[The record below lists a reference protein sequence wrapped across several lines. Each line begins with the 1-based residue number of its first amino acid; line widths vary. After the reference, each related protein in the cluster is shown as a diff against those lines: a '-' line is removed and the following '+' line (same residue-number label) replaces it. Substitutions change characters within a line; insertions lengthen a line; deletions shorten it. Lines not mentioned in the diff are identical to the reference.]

1 MADVS
6 REELHD
12 AADAALD
19 TAHQKGYDEGYDQGI
34 TDATQDNEP
43 PALDSLVYVH
53 PPTVGYGEALVE
65 HVLASDQV
73 SMMPFI
79 ADQYGAKERD
89 WVLDPQNKTKLETML
104 DASVPPLSPVVF
116 LDMEKS
122 QFKEPGDGNTPEL
135 RRRKINY
142 RLSVLTH
149 VREHRPDLNDTRF
162 LCWKAPT
169 QVHRA
174 EHFTDEFIEIQRQW
188 LPVIN
193 DAQAVAARCFRHYDD
208 MRDHE
213 WAIPYIQ
220 FCLQLAGG
228 LPVIPTVTGLTSL
241 MENANRDETRR
252 FWEAIRSVKVDGIGI
267 AGLDI
272 FVPYKSK
279 VPEKRNLTDPQEI
292 KERDEQFI
300 WAIDTALEIM
310 S

>member
-19 TAHQKGYDEGYDQGI
+19 TAHQKGYDEGYDQGV
-34 TDATQDNEP
+34 TDATQDHEP

-53 PPTVGYGEALVE
+53 PPTIGYGEALVE
-65 HVLASDQV
+65 HVLASDRV

-104 DASVPPLSPVVF
+104 DASVP
-116 LDMEKS
+116 
-122 QFKEPGDGNTPEL
+122 EPGDGNTLEL

-169 QVHRA
+169 QVHRPD
-174 EHFTDEFIEIQRQW
+174 HFTDEFIEIQRQW
-188 LPVIN
+188 LPVIES
-193 DAQAVAARCFRHYDD
+193 ARAVAARGFRHYDD
-208 MRDHE
+208 VRDHE

-220 FCLQLAGG
+220 FCLQLAGD
-228 LPVIPTVTGLTSL
+228 LPVIPTVTGLTSQ
-241 MENANRDETRR
+241 MENADRDETRR
-252 FWEAIRSVKVDGIGI
+252 FWGAIRSVQVDGKSI
-267 AGLDI
+267 AGFDI

-300 WAIDTALEIM
+300 WAIDTALEVM